1 MKAKTIAIILCVA
14 VFGAIWTVPQ
24 TSWAG
29 SPQQHRWEGVAIGIG
44 AAIIGSA
51 LIKAHQHPPV
61 VVAPPH
67 RPVAVYSAPPPSRPA
82 GHWRVQKEWVPPQYQ
97 KVWNPGHY
105 DRKGRWVAG
114 HWIQQEVQPGY
125 WTQTRVWVARR

>member
-1 MKAKTIAIILCVA
+1 MKSKAIAIILFATLCA
-14 VFGAIWTVPQ
+14 TLLFTPQ

-29 SPQQHRWEGVAIGIG
+29 SPQSHRWEGVAIGIG

-51 LIKAHQHPPV
+51 ILKAHQQPPV
-61 VVAPPH
+61 VVAPY
-67 RPVAVYSAPPPSRPA
+67 RPAAVYAPGPPPRSR
-82 GHWRVQKEWVPPQYQ
+82 GHWEVRKEWVPAQVE

-114 HWIQQEVQPGY
+114 HWIHREVQPGY
-125 WTQTRVWVARR
+125 WTQTRVWVSR